1 MSSVMKPSTLDATLR
16 HTLSALIDTL
26 FPPSALPDGVAL
38 SKLGAVEAFEA
49 LTANLTWRER
59 TDLLVLLRLLSTG
72 VGTAALAHTWPTAFA
87 SLAPAERERVLLR
100 LGASSVALRRKALH
114 SLKALIGWASLTF
127 VPDGAAANP
136 VWGDGYPGPAHVR
149 ALAPRA
155 DPLQTHAPDGSG
167 VVECDVV
174 IVGSGAGGGC
184 AAAVLAQAGLSV
196 VVLEKG
202 AYVRPS
208 QIDGLEG
215 AGFNTLYEKG
225 GLMSTADQS
234 MGILAGA
241 TLGGGTTVNWACC
254 LETPA
259 YVRDEWAAAGLPQ
272 FAPGAP
278 GFDTAL
284 QAITARIGAT
294 ADGVVHNKANRLLAD
309 GCGRLG
315 YPWKTIPQNLADGG
329 KGIANGWTA
338 FGSRDGNK
346 QGTLVTYLA
355 DAAAAGARVVAGCAV
370 EKILTAPTG
379 NDGRR
384 ATGVAAR
391 TADGARLE
399 VRARVVV
406 ASAGALHTPA
416 LLQRSGVG
424 GPHVGR
430 HLRLHPVTACV
441 GTFEEP
447 VKLYEGAPMTVLSTV
462 AEMGPKADGYGARL
476 EVPCTHP
483 GLVATGAPWRG
494 GEDFL
499 QMFGEMR
506 HAAAAIVLQRDGGG
520 GGDGGRVRD
529 GGGPAAPVSVEYE
542 LTEADEA
549 SMLDALEAAARAW
562 VAAGATKLDTFL
574 PHVAPLEVA
583 PSLRGRAAPGENP
596 PLDGWV
602 AQLRTSGLRK
612 RYAGGLLCAH
622 QMGSCRMGADATTSV
637 VDEDGEV
644 WEVDD
649 LHVFDTSIFPTASG
663 SNPMITTLAT
673 AHMLATRLA
682 ARLNAVDSAAQRRR
696 RAARREQGRLARP
709 PPKSAAAQLGEA
721 LMIVAIVA
729 LALAWAAALLE

>member
-1 MSSVMKPSTLDATLR
+1 MGR
-16 HTLSALIDTL
+16 
-26 FPPSALPDGVAL
+26 
-38 SKLGAVEAFEA
+38 
-49 LTANLTWRER
+49 
-59 TDLLVLLRLLSTG
+59 RL
-72 VGTAALAHTWPTAFA
+72 
-87 SLAPAERERVLLR
+87 
-100 LGASSVALRRKALH
+100 
-114 SLKALIGWASLTF
+114 
-127 VPDGAAANP
+127 
-136 VWGDGYPGPAHVR
+136 PGPGAR
-149 ALAPRA
+149 ARLAPRA

-167 VVECDVV
+167 VLDCDVV

-215 AGFNTLYEKG
+215 AGFNKLYEKG
-225 GLMSTADQS
+225 GLMSTADAS

-370 EKILTAPTG
+370 DKILTAPTDG
-379 NDGRR
+379 GRR

-399 VRARVVV
+399 VRARRRLRRR
-406 ASAGALHTPA
+406 AAHAGAAPA
-416 LLQRSGVG
+416 SVG

-447 VKLYEGAPMTVLSTV
+447 VRLYEGAPMTVLSTV

-494 GEDFL
+494 GENFL

-529 GGGPAAPVSVEYE
+529 GGGPTAPVSVEYE

-562 VAAGATKLDTFL
+562 VAGANKVDTFL

-602 AQLRTSGLRK
+602 AQLRASGLRK
-612 RYAGGLLCAH
+612 RYAGGLFCAH

-709 PPKSAAAQLGEA
+709 PPKSAAARLGEV
-721 LMIVAIVA
+721 LMIVAVVA
-729 LALAWAAALLE
+729 LALGWAAALLE